1 MKLYYRQLGQG
12 KPLVILHGLFG
23 FSDNWQTHAKKLAE
37 YYEVTLV
44 DLRNHGHSDW
54 SDEFSYA
61 LMVQDL
67 HELLTDL
74 GIQKPILLG
83 HSMGGKLAMHFDQ
96 TYPNSIEKLLVV
108 DMGVKAYPPH
118 HAHILAAIHA
128 IDLTKMSARSE
139 AEAILKTFVES
150 EGIRQFLLKNLYWE
164 EKGKLAWRVNFPVL
178 EASMTEI
185 LSALPAQES
194 FTPTLFIR
202 GLLSNYILDDD
213 IPVLESY
220 FPDSQLAS
228 IPNAGH
234 WVHAEAPEAFL
245 DAVLSFS
252 LR

>member
-1 MKLYYRQLGQG
+1 MKLFYRQLGQG

-23 FSDNWQTHAKKLAE
+23 FSDNWQTHAKKLAA

-44 DLRNHGHSDW
+44 DLRNHGHSGW

>member
-1 MKLYYRQLGQG
+1 
-12 KPLVILHGLFG
+12 
-23 FSDNWQTHAKKLAE
+23 
-37 YYEVTLV
+37 
-44 DLRNHGHSDW
+44 
-54 SDEFSYA
+54 
-61 LMVQDL
+61 MVQDL
-67 HELLTDL
+67 HELLQDL
-74 GIQKPILLG
+74 HIEKPILLG

-96 TYPNSIEKLLVV
+96 SYPQFIEKLIVV

-128 IDLTKMSARSE
+128 IDLSK
-139 AEAILKTFVES
+139 IVES

-178 EASMTEI
+178 EASMPEI
-185 LSALPAQES
+185 LAALPEHES

-202 GLLSNYILDDD
+202 GLLSNYILDEDSAQ
-213 IPVLESY
+213 LEGY

-234 WVHAEAPEAFL
+234 WVHAEAPDAFI
-245 DAVLSFS
+245 DEVLSFS

>member
-1 MKLYYRQLGQG
+1 MKLYYRQLGEG

-44 DLRNHGHSDW
+44 DLRNHGHSPW
-54 SDEFSYA
+54 SAEFSYA
-61 LMVQDL
+61 LMVEDL
-67 HELLTDL
+67 HELLAVL
-74 GIQKPILLG
+74 HIEKPILLG

-96 TYPNSIEKLLVV
+96 SYPQFIEKLIVV

-128 IDLTKMSARSE
+128 IDLSKMNARSE
-139 AEAILKTFVES
+139 AEAILQTFVES

-178 EASMTEI
+178 EASMPEI
-185 LSALPAQES
+185 LAALPEHES

-202 GLLSNYILDDD
+202 GLLSNYILDEDSAQ
-213 IPVLESY
+213 LESY
-220 FPDSQLAS
+220 YPDSQLAS

-234 WVHAEAPEAFL
+234 WVHAEAPDAFI
-245 DAVLSFS
+245 DEVLSFS

>member
-1 MKLYYRQLGQG
+1 MKLFYRQLGQG

-23 FSDNWQTHAKKLAE
+23 FSDNWQTHAKKLAA

-44 DLRNHGHSDW
+44 DLRNHGHSGW

-139 AEAILKTFVES
+139 AETILKTFVES

>member
-44 DLRNHGHSDW
+44 DLRNHGHSPW
-54 SDEFSYA
+54 SAEFSYA

-67 HELLTDL
+67 HELLHDL
-74 GIQKPILLG
+74 HIEKPILLG

-96 TYPNSIEKLLVV
+96 SYPQFIEKLIVV
-108 DMGVKAYPPH
+108 DMGIKAYPPH

-128 IDLTKMSARSE
+128 IDLSKMSARNE
-139 AEAILKTFVES
+139 AEAILRTFVES

-178 EASMTEI
+178 EASMPEI
-185 LSALPAQES
+185 LAALPEHES

-202 GLLSNYILDDD
+202 GLLSNYILDEDSAQ
-213 IPVLESY
+213 LESY
-220 FPDSQLAS
+220 YPDSQLAS

-234 WVHAEAPEAFL
+234 WVHAEAPDAFI
-245 DAVLSFS
+245 DEVLSFS

>member
-1 MKLYYRQLGQG
+1 MKLYHKQIGQG

-23 FSDNWQTHAKKLAE
+23 FSDNWQTHAKKLSE
-37 YYEVTLV
+37 YFEVTLV
-44 DLRNHGHSDW
+44 DLRNHGHSPW

-67 HELLTDL
+67 HDL
-74 GIQKPILLG
+74 FQDIQIQKPIILG

-96 TYPNSIEKLLVV
+96 TYPDFIEKLIVV

-128 IDLTKMSARSE
+128 IDLSKLSARNE
-139 AEAILKTFVES
+139 AEAILKSFVDS

-164 EKGKLAWRVNFPVL
+164 DKGKLAWRVNFPVL
-178 EASMTEI
+178 EASMPEI
-185 LSALPAQES
+185 LRELPEKES
-194 FTPTLFIR
+194 FTTALFIR
-202 GLLSNYILDDD
+202 GLLSNYILDED
-213 IPVLESY
+213 IPTLEAIY
-220 FPDSQLAS
+220 PDLQLVS

-245 DAVLSFS
+245 DVVLSFS

>member
-1 MKLYYRQLGQG
+1 MKLYHKQLGQG

-23 FSDNWQTHAKKLAE
+23 FSDNWQTHAKKLSE
-37 YYEVTLV
+37 YFEVTLV
-44 DLRNHGHSDW
+44 DLRNHGHSPW

-67 HELLTDL
+67 HDL
-74 GIQKPILLG
+74 FQDLQLQKPIILG

-96 TYPNSIEKLLVV
+96 TYPDFIEKLIVV

-118 HAHILAAIHA
+118 HAHILAAIQA
-128 IDLTKMSARSE
+128 IDLSRLNARSE
-139 AEAILKTFVES
+139 VEAILKSFVDS

-164 EKGKLAWRVNFPVL
+164 DKGKLAWRVNFPVL
-178 EASMTEI
+178 EASMPEI
-185 LSALPAQES
+185 LRELPVQES
-194 FTPTLFIR
+194 FTTALFIR
-202 GLLSNYILDDD
+202 GLLSNYILDED
-213 IPVLESY
+213 IPTLEAFY
-220 FPDSQLAS
+220 PDFQFVS

-234 WVHAEAPEAFL
+234 WVHAEAPDAFL